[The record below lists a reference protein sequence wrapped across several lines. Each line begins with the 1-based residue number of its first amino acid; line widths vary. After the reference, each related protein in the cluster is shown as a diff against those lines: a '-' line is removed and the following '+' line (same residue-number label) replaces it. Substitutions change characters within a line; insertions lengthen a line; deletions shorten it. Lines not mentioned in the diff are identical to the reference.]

1 MTHASGSW
9 LKKRW
14 PRLITVGT
22 WLVLLATGAVWAS
35 LHNLSVRDIAALMYD
50 FVAANPLAPLAYILI
65 YGLRSFTFFPAMWL
79 TLAAGSLFGF
89 FPGVIWGLLGENLS
103 ASVAYAL
110 ARFFRRGDP
119 DKADE
124 AQRLKLFRRLLKQQA
139 FPTVLVL
146 RASFLPFDLVNYG
159 CGLLRVR
166 WWPYMFG
173 SMIGMLPPMITFVSF
188 GAAINFKQLL
198 ARDDF
203 SAAELIDFQQL
214 AISAGLVL
222 VSVIIVIW
230 AQRRQRQLVWN
241 AHEND
246 DGDIPSRH
254 D

>member
-1 MTHASGSW
+1 MTHAFGIW
-9 LKKRW
+9 LKTRW
-14 PRLITVGT
+14 PRLAIVGM
-22 WLVLLATGAVWAS
+22 WLVLLALGAAWAAM
-35 LHNLSVRDIAALMYD
+35 HGLSVRDIAALLYD
-50 FVAANPLAPLAYILI
+50 FVAANPLAPLVYILI
-65 YGLRSFTFFPAMWL
+65 YGLRSFTLFPAMWL

-89 FPGVIWGLLGENLS
+89 FPGVIWALLGENLS

-124 AQRLKLFRRLLKQQA
+124 ARRLNLFRRLLRQQA

-173 SMIGMLPPMITFVSF
+173 SVIGMLPPMITFVSF
-188 GAAINFKQLL
+188 GASINFKQLL
-198 ARDDF
+198 TRDDF
-203 SAAELIDFQQL
+203 SAAALIDFTQL

-241 AHEND
+241 AREND
-246 DGDIPSRH
+246 DGDIPSRRK
-254 D
+254 